1 MSKDLS
7 QIEFYFPNG
16 EFKNKK
22 EIVNSILSL
31 MKKKGSID
39 YSGHT
44 DVKSLQSGL
53 IEHIGGAD
61 IGTYTQISE
70 WQKTKIEKIISKT
83 IKKCNEKLS
92 IPTKN
97 YVFVFP
103 YLPIE
108 KDIVFGGVNGVA
120 RYSCVFHI
128 FLSLKS
134 WSQKSLEHTIAH
146 ELNHTIY
153 YYHHY
158 DDFNNYTLLDEMI
171 MEGLAEN
178 FREQILGGSTAPW
191 AIALAKQDALYVLD
205 EMNEETLYTKDQNI
219 IKIVLFGNNQY
230 QKWTGYS
237 IGYWLIKE
245 FIKNNPNLS
254 WNEIMELSSREILQ
268 VIDRKKA

>member
-7 QIEFYFPNG
+7 QIEFYFPGG

-31 MKKKGSID
+31 MKDKGSVD

-44 DVKSLQSGL
+44 DVKSLQTGL
-53 IEHIGGAD
+53 IEHIGDAD
-61 IGTYTQISE
+61 VGTYTQISE
-70 WQKTKIEKIISKT
+70 EQKTKIEKIISKT
-83 IKKCNEKLS
+83 VEKCNKELP

-97 YVFVFP
+97 YIFVFP

-108 KDIVFGGVNGVA
+108 KDMVFGGVNGVA
-120 RYSCVFHI
+120 RYSCVFHV

-134 WSQKSLEHTIAH
+134 WTQKSLEHTVAH

-158 DDFNNYTLLDEMI
+158 DDFNNYKLLDEMI

-178 FREQILGGSTAPW
+178 FREQILGGSAASW
-191 AIALAKQDALYVLD
+191 AIALAKQDALDTLRTI
-205 EMNEETLYTKDQNI
+205 NEETLYTRCQNI
-219 IKIVLFGNNQY
+219 IKSILFGNNKY

-237 IGYWLIKE
+237 IGYWLVKE

-254 WNEIMELSSREILQ
+254 WDEIMKLSSREILQ
-268 VIDRKKA
+268 VTDKRKE

>member
-1 MSKDLS
+1 MNKDLS
-7 QIEFYFPNG
+7 QIEFYFPSG
-16 EFKNKK
+16 KFKDKN
-22 EIVNSILSL
+22 EIVDSVISL
-31 MKKKGSID
+31 MREMESID

-44 DVKSLQSGL
+44 DVESLRLG
-53 IEHIGGAD
+53 IMEHIGD
-61 IGTYTQISE
+61 TDVDTYTQISKE
-70 WQKTKIEKIISKT
+70 QKLEIEKVISET
-83 IKKCNEKLS
+83 IEKCNEELS

-97 YVFVFP
+97 YIFVFP
-103 YLPIE
+103 YLPLE
-108 KDIVFGGVNGVA
+108 KDVVFGGVNGVA

-134 WSQKSLEHTIAH
+134 WSQESLAHTVAH

-178 FREQILGGSTAPW
+178 FREQLLGGSPAPW
-191 AIALAKQDALYVLD
+191 AIALAKQDVLD
-205 EMNEETLYTKDQNI
+205 TLSAMNEETLYTRDQNI
-219 IKIVLFGNNQY
+219 IKSVLFGNNKY

-237 IGYWLIKE
+237 IGYWLVKE

-254 WNEIMELSSREILQ
+254 WNEIMKLPSRKVLQ
-268 VIDRKKA
+268 ATDKKKT